1 MSSYIDEKIKKY
13 LENNQTETPTNMV
26 DLTTLNHL
34 RVLPLILEKIENLE
48 NNLSK
53 MFKEEQEQYD
63 LTKRAGV
70 KAFLNISDSTIAKYL
85 REGIFRQGYHY
96 HREIKNNKSIIVFV
110 SGAIEE
116 FKKSKEK

>member
-1 MSSYIDEKIKKY
+1 MSSYIDEKIEKY
-13 LENNQTETPTNMV
+13 LENKQTETQTNMI

-34 RVLPLILEKIENLE
+34 RVLPLLLEKIENLE
-48 NNLSK
+48 NRVAK
-53 MFKEEQEQYD
+53 MFKEEQYD

-70 KAFLNISDSTIAKYL
+70 KKYLNISDSSIAKYL

-96 HREIKNNKSIIVFV
+96 HREIKNNKSIIIFV

>member
-1 MSSYIDEKIKKY
+1 MNNSVTVDFSVLSLIPKIAESIEQLKK
-13 LENNQTETPTNMV
+13 EN
-26 DLTTLNHL
+26 
-34 RVLPLILEKIENLE
+34 
-48 NNLSK
+48 
-53 MFKEEQEQYD
+53 EELKQHFNPKYD

-70 KAFLNISDSTIAKYL
+70 KKYLNISDSSIAKYL

-116 FKKSKEK
+116 FKKSKEKWLWDFTIETVFYILI